1 MYILISISIWAYIG
15 AMLIGIV
22 KYTEIPSKRMP
33 CLSKTSNGKQLMDEG
48 LTVHMGYSLNSV
60 KGVI

>member
-1 MYILISISIWAYIG
+1 
-15 AMLIGIV
+15 MLIETV
-22 KYTEIPSKRMP
+22 KYTEIPSKPSKRMP